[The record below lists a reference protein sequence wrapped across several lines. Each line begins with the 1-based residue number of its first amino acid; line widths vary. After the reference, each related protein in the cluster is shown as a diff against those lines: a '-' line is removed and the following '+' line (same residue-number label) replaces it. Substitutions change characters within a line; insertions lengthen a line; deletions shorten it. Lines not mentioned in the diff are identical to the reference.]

1 MIADAIKMLTLAITM
16 IASAIRETTRAR
28 A

>member
-16 IASAIRETTRAR
+16 IASAIRKTTRAR